1 MRHKLQRG
9 FRNSEFPAYSFNKY
23 ANSALKETAFK
34 NPSVSTTNLV
44 GGYKKERVKA
54 GSDLSLSFLSSFS
67 LRERPLRPLLAG
79 KERECLLPPQGFGPE
94 AKTRGGTLG
103 FPRVYI

>member
-9 FRNSEFPAYSFNKY
+9 FRNSEFPAYSFNEY
-23 ANSALKETAFK
+23 ANSALKETGFK

-54 GSDLSLSFLSSFS
+54 GRDLSLSLLALSLFLSSHFS
-67 LRERPLRPLLAG
+67 LSVRDL
-79 KERECLLPPQGFGPE
+79 
-94 AKTRGGTLG
+94 
-103 FPRVYI
+103 

>member
-1 MRHKLQRG
+1 MRHILQRG

-23 ANSALKETAFK
+23 ANSALKETGFK

-54 GSDLSLSFLSSFS
+54 GRDLSLSLSLPLPPPLSPSLFSLSLFFLSFFS

-79 KERECLLPPQGFGPE
+79 KEREN
-94 AKTRGGTLG
+94 
-103 FPRVYI
+103 VYVNY

>member
-23 ANSALKETAFK
+23 TNSALKETGFK
-34 NPSVSTTNLV
+34 NPPVTTTNLV

-54 GSDLSLSFLSSFS
+54 RQRSLFLSSHFS
-67 LRERPLRPLLAG
+67 LSVRDL
-79 KERECLLPPQGFGPE
+79 
-94 AKTRGGTLG
+94 
-103 FPRVYI
+103 

>member
-9 FRNSEFPAYSFNKY
+9 FRNSEFPAYSFKKY
-23 ANSALKETAFK
+23 ANSTLKETGFK

-54 GSDLSLSFLSSFS
+54 GRDLSLSVCFSSHFFS
-67 LRERPLRPLLAG
+67 LRERSLRPLLAG
-79 KERECLLPPQGFGPE
+79 KEREN
-94 AKTRGGTLG
+94 
-103 FPRVYI
+103 VYVNYEFHL